1 MKFSRTKYIIRN
13 HNGDWEQ
20 QVSGWQYGTTGL
32 AARASD
38 KNGYW
43 FIDHIPTGH
52 RVCQYWPSRDAAYN
66 AIERLTKEHDWR
78 APLEEIVNNEFYTT
92 VVRPV
97 KVKLG
102 GPLT

>member
-1 MKFSRTKYIIRN
+1 MKFTRTTYTIRDYK
-13 HNGDWEQ
+13 GTWEK
-20 QVSGWQYGTTGL
+20 QVTGWQCEQTGL
-32 AARASD
+32 AARVSD
-38 KNGYW
+38 KRGHW

-66 AIERLTKEHDWR
+66 AIERMAKDHDWHM
-78 APLEEIVNNEFYTT
+78 PVEQIVNRDFYMS

-97 KVKLG
+97 KLELG